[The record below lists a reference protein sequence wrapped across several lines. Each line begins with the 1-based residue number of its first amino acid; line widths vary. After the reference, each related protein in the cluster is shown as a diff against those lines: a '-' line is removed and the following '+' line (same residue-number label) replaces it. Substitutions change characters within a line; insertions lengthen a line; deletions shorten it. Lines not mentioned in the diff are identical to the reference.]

1 MNQAETEK
9 LLTIIQR
16 SYPNFFK
23 EFDSDAFEVQAKLWQ
38 RSLAE
43 AEYRDVVN
51 AFEYWLN
58 TEKYPPTLAEFK
70 PLVIR
75 YKNPQSLI
83 SPEKA
88 WMVVDSAVRRFG
100 SYGQEQAFNTF
111 SEPIKKAVRNI
122 GGWQKVCQTELGRD
136 WDFLK
141 RNFIEAF
148 KDFDQEAKEQELLP
162 VQVFHRLQEINTQKQ
177 LETGK

>member
-1 MNQAETEK
+1 M
-9 LLTIIQR
+9 
-16 SYPNFFK
+16 
-23 EFDSDAFEVQAKLWQ
+23 
-38 RSLAE
+38 
-43 AEYRDVVN
+43 
-51 AFEYWLN
+51 
-58 TEKYPPTLAEFK
+58 
-70 PLVIR
+70 
-75 YKNPQSLI
+75 
-83 SPEKA
+83 SPG
-88 WMVVDSAVRRFG
+88 R
-100 SYGQEQAFNTF
+100 T
-111 SEPIKKAVRNI
+111 VRNI